1 MCGIV
6 EDTFRYLADR
16 PQVHSELSGKPF
28 EVRLSWFIRFNLF
41 KGCFSLCWISVCP
54 LSSVWCWCY
63 IQRLYMRFSF
73 LIFKLCGLS
82 NDKYKQYLW
91 GFPFKFAAGVE
102 PRYASSWF
110 LQLFERVESRFSQQD
125 WVFLHSSLSYQYAAW
140 CHCSSSSLGDQGPIW
155 RVSQSASKRLFSLP
169 KYDTDNLK
177 AFCLSSINDQYN

>member
-1 MCGIV
+1 M
-6 EDTFRYLADR
+6 
-16 PQVHSELSGKPF
+16 
-28 EVRLSWFIRFNLF
+28 
-41 KGCFSLCWISVCP
+41 CWISVCP
-54 LSSVWCWCY
+54 LSNVWCWCY

-82 NDKYKQYLW
+82 NDKYKEYLW

-155 RVSQSASKRLFSLP
+155 RVSQSASKRLLVYRNMIRTIWKLFVSHLSIINIIKVKYSWGMSIIASCTSSLCWWS
-169 KYDTDNLK
+169 L
-177 AFCLSSINDQYN
+177 